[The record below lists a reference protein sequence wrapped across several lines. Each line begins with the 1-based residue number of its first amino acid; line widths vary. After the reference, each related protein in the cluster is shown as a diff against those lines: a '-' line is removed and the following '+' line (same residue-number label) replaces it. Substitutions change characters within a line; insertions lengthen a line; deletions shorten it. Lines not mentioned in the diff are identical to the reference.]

1 MRRPGA
7 LWHVACW
14 WADSSFD
21 LLSKLCRSVLPLLAL
36 PFFPGGRRLVAQGI
50 RINHDPVQDWSCMAV
65 ESCSGRCGGSGGYNG
80 NCMALGS
87 CGGNC

>member
-14 WADSSFD
+14 WAESSFD
-21 LLSKLCRSVLPLLAL
+21 LLSKLCRSVLPVLAL
-36 PFFPGGRRLVAQGI
+36 PFFSDG

-80 NCMALGS
+80 NCM
-87 CGGNC
+87 